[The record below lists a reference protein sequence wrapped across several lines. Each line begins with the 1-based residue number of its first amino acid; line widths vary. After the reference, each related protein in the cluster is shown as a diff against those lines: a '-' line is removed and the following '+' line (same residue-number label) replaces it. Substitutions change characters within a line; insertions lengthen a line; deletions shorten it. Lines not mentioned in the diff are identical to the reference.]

1 MTLLSNSCQR
11 FSLTDSKSLRF
22 RVKNVQWAVN
32 RVSCRV
38 LSQHRPVIWSPV
50 CQWQCKK
57 KSLQSLGPRSQ
68 PRHKIIHF
76 TGILMLVNKAD
87 RSWQHAELQ
96 MILVCWVTANLFPL
110 TACKQ
115 RRHIR
120 SSSPPGFLHTA
131 QAQCCPL
138 LFTVL
143 LNSLI

>member
-32 RVSCRV
+32 RVSCPV
-38 LSQHRPVIWSPV
+38 SAPTCDLKSCLSVTVQ
-50 CQWQCKK
+50 KK
-57 KSLQSLGPRSQ
+57 KSLQSLGPRSHS
-68 PRHKIIHF
+68 RHKIIDF

-87 RSWQHAELQ
+87 GSWQHAELQ